1 MIASTRWLGLNHR
14 MRTLFLV
21 VGLAVFT
28 GCGLRRGLTVDVCQP
43 AESLAAQF
51 APLVD
56 GVVVYR
62 ADEEVGRAGM
72 LCAKAADTKACLD
85 EVDRGRPTEKR
96 HAREHSPGQLTII
109 VTRDGVVQRFGRS
122 TTWKDLA
129 ALPPRLRA
137 QAFIELTRSPT
148 PMCGGNNLAETPEGV
163 LMLLSDHHGCFGGDD
178 TLLLIKPDGTT
189 ETVKEK
195 SYPQTCVG

>member
-1 MIASTRWLGLNHR
+1 
-14 MRTLFLV
+14 MRTLL
-21 VGLAVFT
+21 LAAALMLAS

-43 AESLAAQF
+43 SESLAAQL

-72 LCAKAADTKACLD
+72 LCAKAADTRACLD
-85 EVDRGRPTEKR
+85 EVDRSKPTEKR
-96 HAREHSPGQLTII
+96 HLREHGAGQLTII
-109 VTRDGVVQRFGRS
+109 ITRNGVVQRLGRS

-129 ALPPRLRA
+129 DLPPRLRA
-137 QAFIELTRSPT
+137 QAFIELTRGPT
-148 PMCGGNNLAETPEGV
+148 PMCGGNNLAETPDGV
-163 LMLLSDHHGCFGGDD
+163 LMLVSDHQGCFGGED
-178 TLLLIKPDGTT
+178 TLLLIKPDGRT

-195 SYPQTCVG
+195 SYPRTCMG